1 MRIPALFLSEG
12 DKEGRDAGRRKRH
25 SRRRR
30 EETSKQNLREYTR
43 IKDEG
48 SALKPRSED
57 KDDMLCMQTLQIML
71 QCGCGDVRDGNYGMM
86 RGSEAVCIN

>member
-57 KDDMLCMQTLQIML
+57 KDDIPMLHVCRHSRL
-71 QCGCGDVRDGNYGMM
+71 CCSVDVVMFGTG
-86 RGSEAVCIN
+86 